1 VENLQLLLTDSK
13 VSDLE
18 LYLCETSNSYSLY
31 LGTSLIE
38 IISCSK
44 DMLEYK
50 MLVGRQVNAGEKLSH
65 LKEIFGHDYRTMKK
79 WAAAIRSS
87 DPEFIVQAFRNRGGQ
102 VKITNAVARYVKERY
117 RTINADVYNFRQ
129 KIAAETKQF
138 FKVTLSAESL
148 RGLFREADDQ
158 DEEEVKLASSI
169 AMDFSADGLAEA
181 ESHSREKGKDKSS
194 ACLLEENLTLKTTI
208 ANKYSTNNE
217 NLQARPVSRLPLAA
231 GSYAEPLRA
240 LHHAGAVF
248 FSFLIELFMRDRPDA
263 QGIEKQW
270 ISQILQGAVNIEQS
284 RTVSLTD
291 LAEFCGKIIKGTD
304 PQRQKLKNY
313 PSLDHIVDIYQA
325 NARLLPDGPGKEK
338 VFYYDPTSVPYTGMH
353 KIMKGWCGSVHGVTK
368 LTYIDAIHTRSGRP
382 CFLQHYTPYY
392 DLRERFFMTLNV
404 FNRLFSAS
412 DQTGRSFIID
422 RGIYGLDTFERF
434 REEGDYLITWE
445 KNYQDDGWDDT
456 KATVDFQK
464 FRTRNKADDLKEYL
478 FSCQETTW
486 SKMTEM
492 RRFIVRAINPSG
504 RSIQLS
510 ILCSNPDIIMQE
522 AVLLMFNRWLQEN
535 DFKYLNAHF
544 GLNQLTSYAVKNFE
558 TEDFED
564 KDVDSLNYKKLKSEL
579 TKLHKQWAGLLL
591 KKDKSKLA
599 KEFKRRQIRGIVQEK
614 EKLEMDRIQGFE
626 NLIKALTKD
635 ELKLRKAIFKNDE
648 KMALIQ
654 NNIDT
659 IQQANSQIE
668 IQINDTLRKT
678 SKLGLLIEQGFRRH
692 DNAAKAL
699 MDGLR
704 ISASNMFAI
713 LIMDFRPIYKNHRN
727 DHVMLRQLSRA
738 DGFIETRDGRTNIS
752 LWLKGSYQKAQIKSF
767 QEFLQLISRK
777 INNHFGK
784 SIIPVNIQLLKGN
797 PML

>member
-1 VENLQLLLTDSK
+1 
-13 VSDLE
+13 
-18 LYLCETSNSYSLY
+18 
-31 LGTSLIE
+31 
-38 IISCSK
+38 
-44 DMLEYK
+44 M
-50 MLVGRQVNAGEKLSH
+50 
-65 LKEIFGHDYRTMKK
+65 
-79 WAAAIRSS
+79 
-87 DPEFIVQAFRNRGGQ
+87 
-102 VKITNAVARYVKERY
+102 
-117 RTINADVYNFRQ
+117 
-129 KIAAETKQF
+129 
-138 FKVTLSAESL
+138 
-148 RGLFREADDQ
+148 
-158 DEEEVKLASSI
+158 
-169 AMDFSADGLAEA
+169 
-181 ESHSREKGKDKSS
+181 
-194 ACLLEENLTLKTTI
+194 
-208 ANKYSTNNE
+208 
-217 NLQARPVSRLPLAA
+217 
-231 GSYAEPLRA
+231 
-240 LHHAGAVF
+240 
-248 FSFLIELFMRDRPDA
+248 
-263 QGIEKQW
+263 
-270 ISQILQGAVNIEQS
+270 
-284 RTVSLTD
+284 
-291 LAEFCGKIIKGTD
+291 
-304 PQRQKLKNY
+304 
-313 PSLDHIVDIYQA
+313 
-325 NARLLPDGPGKEK
+325 
-338 VFYYDPTSVPYTGMH
+338 
-353 KIMKGWCGSVHGVTK
+353 
-368 LTYIDAIHTRSGRP
+368 
-382 CFLQHYTPYY
+382 
-392 DLRERFFMTLNV
+392 
-404 FNRLFSAS
+404 
-412 DQTGRSFIID
+412 
-422 RGIYGLDTFERF
+422 
-434 REEGDYLITWE
+434 
-445 KNYQDDGWDDT
+445 
-456 KATVDFQK
+456 DFQK

-599 KEFKRRQIRGIVQEK
+599 NEFKSRQIRGIVQEK

-635 ELKLRKAIFKNDE
+635 ERNLRKAIFKNDE

-767 QEFLQLISRK
+767 QEFLHLISRK